1 MNHWFRLH
9 RLALSSTLRLLVA
22 NPLASALNLLV
33 VGIAVAMP
41 LGLYTLVA
49 NLQQLAGKLPTDP
62 QASVFLTPSASSV
75 DLARV
80 RALVKADEH
89 VTEVRLISRDA
100 ALKELE
106 QSSGMSELLAG
117 LGSNPLPDALA
128 LTLKDA
134 ETGAMEAL
142 ATRLKADPAVDQVQ
156 LDSDWARRLASI
168 VALGHEATN
177 TVAAL
182 FGAGLLL
189 VTTNLI
195 RMQILTRREEIEVS
209 KLIGATDHFIRRPF
223 LYFAA
228 LQGLLGGLVGL
239 GVVTLALNRL
249 NGPVAQLATLYGE
262 RFLLELPDGTA
273 LLATLAVVL
282 ALSVIGAILSVG
294 RHLRALD
301 A

>member
-1 MNHWFRLH
+1 MKHWLRLH
-9 RLALSSTLRLLVA
+9 RLALASTLRLLLA
-22 NPLASALNLLV
+22 NPIASSLNLLV
-33 VGIAVAMP
+33 VGISVALP

-49 NLQQLAGKLPTDP
+49 NLQHLAGKLPTEP
-62 QASVFLTPSASSV
+62 QASVFLTPSAGTV

-80 RALVKADEH
+80 QALVKADEH
-89 VTEVRLISRDA
+89 VANVRHISRDA

-117 LGSNPLPDALA
+117 LGSNPLPDTLA

-134 ETGAMEAL
+134 EPGALESL

-156 LDSDWARRLASI
+156 MDSDWARRLASI
-168 VALGHEATN
+168 VALGREATN
-177 TVAAL
+177 TVAVL

-189 VTTNLI
+189 VTANLI

-209 KLIGATDHFIRRPF
+209 KLIGATDQFIRRPF

-228 LQGLLGGLVGL
+228 LQGLFGGLVGL
-239 GVVTLALNRL
+239 GVVALALNRL
-249 NGPVAQLATLYGE
+249 NGPVSQLATLYGE
-262 RFLLELPDGTA
+262 HFVLSLPDGQA
-273 LLATLAVVL
+273 LLATLGVVL
-282 ALSVIGAILSVG
+282 SLSLIGAFLSVG